1 MAKNDGMDAL
11 GALVGL
17 GILGSVLGGV
27 SDADTIRRMT
37 ASGKSPIHTLG
48 QQEQHQGKTTS
59 AEGAKAV
66 KEIYDSYV
74 AAGFNEV
81 QAFELLKAVL
91 TAHKTN

>member
-17 GILGSVLGGV
+17 GVLGSILDGV
-27 SDADTIRRMT
+27 SDADAIRRMT
-37 ASGKSPIHTLG
+37 ASSKTPIHA
-48 QQEQHQGKTTS
+48 QEQYQRKTTP
-59 AEGAKAV
+59 AEGAKAA

-91 TAHKTN
+91 TAHKN